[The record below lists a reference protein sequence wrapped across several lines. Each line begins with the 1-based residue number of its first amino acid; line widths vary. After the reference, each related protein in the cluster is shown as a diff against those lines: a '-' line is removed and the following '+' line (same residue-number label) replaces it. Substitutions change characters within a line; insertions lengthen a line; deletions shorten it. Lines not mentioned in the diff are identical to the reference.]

1 MEDGGGEL
9 YYLQTLMR
17 KGYTEEKEKKL
28 EGTDGLCVCDGL
40 FLWGSVCVFQ
50 LWTVDYA
57 RIHEDVYLLV
67 SVSLFL
73 CQSADTD
80 FKLLYSK
87 SGGTVQRQHSHQPGD
102 TLHHL
107 TDLQRCSESA

>member
-1 MEDGGGEL
+1 MKEEQMFERQWGTVGGAVIFADSNE
-9 YYLQTLMR
+9 
-17 KGYTEEKEKKL
+17 KGVHRRERKKL

-67 SVSLFL
+67 SLSLFL

-87 SGGTVQRQHSHQPGD
+87 RGGQCGD
-102 TLHHL
+102 STHISLV
-107 TDLQRCSESA
+107 TPYTI